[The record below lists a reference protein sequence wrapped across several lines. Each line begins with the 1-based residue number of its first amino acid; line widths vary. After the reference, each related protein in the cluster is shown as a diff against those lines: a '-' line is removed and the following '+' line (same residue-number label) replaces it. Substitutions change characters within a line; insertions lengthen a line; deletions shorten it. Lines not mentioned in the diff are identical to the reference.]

1 MSYNVIIR
9 TSAKKELKQLNN
21 NIFERVMER
30 IIELK
35 ENPRPLGCEKLG
47 GQNSYRIRIGD
58 FRVIYS
64 IDDKVKLVEIIKIG
78 DRKEIY
84 KKR

>member
-9 TSAKKELKQLNN
+9 TSAKKELKRLNN

-35 ENPRPLGCEKLG
+35 ENPRPIGCEKLG
-47 GQNSYRIRIGD
+47 GQDSYRIRIGD
-58 FRVIYS
+58 FRVVFT
-64 IDDKVKLVEIIKIG
+64 IDEKAKLVEIIKIG
-78 DRKEIY
+78 DRKEVY